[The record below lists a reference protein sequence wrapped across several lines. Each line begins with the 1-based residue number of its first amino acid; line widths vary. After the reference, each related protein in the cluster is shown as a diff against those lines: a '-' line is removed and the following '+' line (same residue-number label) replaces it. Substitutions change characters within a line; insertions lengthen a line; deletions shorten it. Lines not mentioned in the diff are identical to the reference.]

1 MNNSIKSLFFLLL
14 ILGYSIANAQLKHYR
29 LAQIPIGNSDFNG
42 FATIDIDLF
51 SFDIGDELSADVY
64 LKFQSNPRA
73 EPKSFGL
80 FWSMPF
86 AESRLV
92 QKSKTRYYF
101 YPPNNGLYPFIL
113 DLNKPKGC
121 EAFYRSIG
129 TKRLT
134 LTIFKDG
141 KAKIERVSD
150 PNCFYEFKNSR
161 LIRFKPSKD
170 HDEFRISYDY
180 KGNPISYRNI
190 TKKHNVAEFS
200 YKDGLVTRIV
210 LNNDKKQTYHI
221 SYVPC
226 DELQSGSK
234 TIAEIR
240 FPNGSTT
247 SFKYN
252 RAKDAK
258 RNILLTSGGIIT
270 TPFTRINRIEM
281 NNAGTISW
289 LEWESSTGF
298 IVADN
303 GGEYAVKN
311 PFLDPLNP
319 DYKNKS
325 ITTKRERWNETM
337 DSTIL
342 YNKHGKKYPEM
353 WGYDRNGAVKIVQN
367 SNTGEKRRTSY
378 IGAPGPA
385 YMKSRKVEKM
395 LPGQTIWQ
403 NEIYRVYD
411 SDGRIIRE
419 TQPNALSI
427 FSYDKEGMQTR
438 ENFSNGSL
446 VSKVL
451 SKNGNRI
458 KSIFFSENGKK
469 VETVYGKRDGLNF
482 IEVFENGKFIESKSY
497 YKNWDESTLAY
508 AKSTDGTESFYNYTK
523 HGVELLTKSTDGTE
537 ILKRFDP
544 NISRTVNSTSPEDIL
559 KWKKQQRN
567 KE

>member
-1 MNNSIKSLFFLLL
+1 MNNNIKLIFFLLL
-14 ILGYSIANAQLKHYR
+14 LLGYSFANAQLKHYR

-51 SFDIGDELSADVY
+51 SFDIGEGLSADVY
-64 LKFQSNPRA
+64 LKFQSNPQA

-86 AESRLV
+86 ADSRLV

-121 EAFYRSIG
+121 EEFYRSVG

-134 LTIFKDG
+134 LKIFKDG

-150 PNCFYEFKNSR
+150 PDCFYEFKDSK
-161 LIRFKPSKD
+161 LIRFKPSKA
-170 HDEFRISYDY
+170 HDEFKISYDY

-190 TKKHNVAEFS
+190 TKKYNVAEFS
-200 YKDGLVTRIV
+200 YKGGLVTQIIF
-210 LNNDKKQTYHI
+210 NNSKKQVYHI
-221 SYVPC
+221 SYVSC
-226 DELQSGSK
+226 DKLQHGMRTISEIKFPDGSV
-234 TIAEIR
+234 
-240 FPNGSTT
+240 T
-247 SFKYN
+247 SFKYD

-258 RNILLTSGGIIT
+258 RNILLKNEGVIT
-270 TPFTRINRIEM
+270 TPYAKINRIEM

-298 IVADN
+298 ITADS
-303 GGEYAVKN
+303 GGEYAIRN
-311 PFLDPLNP
+311 PFLDPLHP
-319 DYKNKS
+319 DYKNKG
-325 ITTKRERWNETM
+325 ITAKRERWNETM

-342 YNKHGKKYPEM
+342 YEKHGKKYPEI
-353 WGYDRNGAVKIVQN
+353 WGYDRDGAIKVTQN

-395 LPGQTIWQ
+395 IPGQKTWQ

-411 SDGRIIRE
+411 ANGRLVRE
-419 TQPNALSI
+419 TQPNILSV
-427 FSYDKEGMQTR
+427 FTYDKEGIRTR
-438 ENFSNGSL
+438 ENYSNGRL
-446 VSKVL
+446 VSKAF
-451 SKNGNRI
+451 SKNGNLLKTI
-458 KSIFFSENGKK
+458 YFSANGKE
-469 VETVYGKRDGLNF
+469 VETHYGKRDGLNF
-482 IEVFENGKFIESKSY
+482 IEKFENGRFIEAKSY

-508 AKSTDGTESFYNYTK
+508 AKSENGTETFYKYTKNGVEILTRTPNGDEMLSFYD
-523 HGVELLTKSTDGTE
+523 SD
-537 ILKRFDP
+537 
-544 NISRTVNSTSPEDIL
+544 ISKIVNSTIPTDVL
-559 KWKKQQRN
+559 KWKNELTK
-567 KE
+567 K